1 MTTYQCLIVDDEP
14 IAHRVL
20 LHYLNGHDRVE
31 VAHQAFHTH
40 DARNWCQNHPVDLLF
55 LDIQMPEE
63 TGLDFLRT
71 LPQRP
76 VTIFTTA
83 FLDYAL
89 EGFELGVL
97 DYLVK
102 PIRKERFL
110 LALNRAVEFLDL
122 QQLQSTLLQTQQAS
136 TTISIQSGLKN
147 VTLPIAA
154 LSHVQGLKDYA
165 ILFTPQKR
173 YVVRMTM
180 KTIETILA
188 PHGFVRVHKSFIVSQ
203 DKAKLLH
210 KNKIEFD
217 EIQIPVGRKYRAAVR
232 AKA

>member
-1 MTTYQCLIVDDEP
+1 MTKYQCLIVDDEP

-20 LHYLNGHDRVE
+20 LHYLNGQDRVE
-31 VAHQAFHTH
+31 VACQAYHAH
-40 DARNWCQNHPVDLLF
+40 DARSWCQTHRVDLLF

-110 LALNRAVEFLDL
+110 LSLNRAVEFLDL
-122 QQLQSTLLQTQQAS
+122 QQLQSTLLQTQHAPEM
-136 TTISIQSGLKN
+136 ISIQSGLKK
-147 VTLPIAA
+147 VVVPVASLT
-154 LSHVQGLKDYA
+154 HVQALKDYA

-180 KTIETILA
+180 KTIENILA
-188 PHGFVRVHKSFIVSQ
+188 PHGFVRVHKSFIVAQ
-203 DKAKLLH
+203 DKVKLLH

-217 EIQIPVGRKYRAAVR
+217 EIQIPVGRKYREAVR
-232 AKA
+232 DKA

>member
-31 VAHQAFHTH
+31 VAHQAFHAH